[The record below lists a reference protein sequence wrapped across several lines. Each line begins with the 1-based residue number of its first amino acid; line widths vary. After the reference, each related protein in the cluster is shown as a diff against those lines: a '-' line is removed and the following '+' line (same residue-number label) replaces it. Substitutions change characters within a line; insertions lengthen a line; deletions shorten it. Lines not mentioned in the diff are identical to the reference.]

1 LCILEGEV
9 ISMDAYKFDIRIKAD
24 GSIQLP
30 YLLDLVDR
38 EAEIFIVPKDQ
49 KSNKPRKESRGKTFV
64 KNWSGFISKADVS
77 QSRIEF
83 IEEKYKES

>member
-1 LCILEGEV
+1 
-9 ISMDAYKFDIRIKAD
+9 MDAYKFDITIKAD

-38 EAEIFIVPKDQ
+38 EAEIFIVPKDL
-49 KSNKPRKESRGKTFV
+49 KSHKPRKDRRGTTFV
-64 KNWSGFISKADVS
+64 KNWSGFISNTDVS

-83 IEEKYKES
+83 IEEKYK